1 MRWSEDQKNMN
12 EIKHGQEPGTAV
24 ITEGAQGIGRVT
36 AERLELLQTFIA
48 GQNFTVDGGI
58 TRKMIYV

>member
-1 MRWSEDQKNMN
+1 MN
-12 EIKHGQEPGTAV
+12 EIKHGQELGTAV